1 MERKTKEGVVNELG
15 SKLKQA
21 NAVFLAEYSGMN
33 VAQMTRVRREL
44 EQAGA
49 EFKVTKNTLL
59 RLAASGTDAEA
70 LRDQFT
76 GPNAVICS
84 YTDPA
89 AVARLLSSIAKEI
102 PFLKVKS
109 GVFGRQRLG
118 PDDLVR
124 LATLPSR
131 EVLLGKLL
139 GLMKSPPRR
148 LVGVLAANLNRLM
161 WTLNAIKSQKEAI

>member
-1 MERKTKEGVVNELG
+1 VERKTKQVVVSELG

-21 NAVFLAEYSGMN
+21 TAVFLAEYSGMN
-33 VAQMTRVRREL
+33 VAQMTRLRREL
-44 EQAGA
+44 QQTGA

-70 LRDQFT
+70 IQDQFT

-84 YTDPA
+84 YKDPVS
-89 AVARLLSSIAKEI
+89 VAKLLSSIVKEI

-118 PDDLVR
+118 PDDMVR
-124 LATLPSR
+124 LAALPSR
-131 EVLLGKLL
+131 EMLLGKLL
-139 GLMKSPPRR
+139 GLMQASPQR
-148 LVGVLAANLNRLM
+148 LVGVLAANLNRLV
-161 WTLNAIKSQKEAI
+161 WTLNAIKTQKEAM